1 MADEPV
7 KKTTITLPASLHQ
20 RLVEAAERDH
30 RSMHGQMVAYIERCL
45 NDQDE
50 EKDRK

>member
-30 RSMHGQMVAYIERCL
+30 RSMHGQVLAYVERGL
-45 NDQDE
+45 NQDE